1 MAKNGVH
8 RIFSRIVK
16 IKSGE
21 LKISFLLFFY
31 LFFVIAAYNVIKPLR
46 NASFLDALGYQWLPL
61 VYLLT
66 AVIIGFVVAFYSKI
80 QVKISRYLLITSSIV
95 FFFVSC
101 FIFRIFSGY
110 GWQGLP
116 VIFWVWANV
125 FIIVLN
131 TQFWITVNDVLN
143 PREFKRLSGFFI
155 SGGILGGFIGGLLAG
170 SLAKENVDYNLLF
183 ISAGLLT
190 ICALLVYLIFR
201 WQKKEQSVEAEEEK
215 RGEDKP
221 GTTSKPGF
229 RDSYNTVKKHKY
241 LRLIAAIVVLTLVVS
256 TLIDFQFQTVVQ
268 NKETGNLTSFF
279 GYFYAGLMVFAFFLS
294 ILMTSNLFKRYG
306 VRISLLLYPIVLLL
320 CFSGIGIAVILVTA
334 VIIKGSDKSLAYT
347 INRSARELLFIPV
360 SPGLKYKAIVFI
372 DMFVDRFSKGL
383 GAVVLLIIMSFR
395 IQDYKELVRIVS
407 LVSVVLIFGWIVLT
421 LRASREYVNSVKQKL
436 SRKWERADQLV
447 KEELDVD
454 FAKLVFDTLESKDRS
469 SDLYA
474 MHVFE
479 LMKRGKLTPELRQLL
494 SQRSEEATPSSLSA
508 FFEADPSA
516 LMQMDDQYNNED
528 VLKKEIQEIMSLD
541 VYEDVIKKYI
551 ENILADTSKDAVI
564 ARMEIAKGIGFLAS
578 DSPLVEKLEEFLRDD
593 SSEVRRYAIE
603 SASKLG
609 KREHVPVLIQSLYDS
624 STHRDAFAALEKYG
638 TRITG
643 ILADHLSDSE
653 EKMEIRKAVASVLAH
668 VGNQDASDFIM
679 WELAKDKREMDR
691 ELIDALDRIRSEKP
705 KIEFSEEIIKKKT
718 RQKIKSYYDLFV
730 EFAAAES
737 KGEKADIRRIM
748 SHELT
753 ISMMDIFK
761 LLGLIYPHEDIV
773 KAFQNIQA
781 GTKDSVAYAVELLDN
796 MLQKE
801 YKDYIFPLIDDI
813 SFEDKVKRCQK
824 MLKDLEKTETS

>member
-1 MAKNGVH
+1 MAKDGIH
-8 RIFSRIVK
+8 RIFSRTVK
-16 IKSGE
+16 IKPGE

-31 LFFVIAAYNVIKPLR
+31 LFLVIAAYNVIKPIR
-46 NASFLDALGYQWLPL
+46 NASLLEELGYKWLPL

-66 AVIIGFVVAFYSKI
+66 AVIIGFVVALHSKI
-80 QVKISRYLLITSSIV
+80 QVKISRYLLITFSII

-101 FIFRIFSGY
+101 FIFRIFSGN

-116 VIFWVWANV
+116 VIFWVWANI

-131 TQFWITVNDVLN
+131 TQFWITVNDILN

-155 SGGILGGFIGGLLAG
+155 SGGILGGFVGGVLAG
-170 SLAKENVDYNLLF
+170 LLAKENVDYNLLF
-183 ISAGLLT
+183 LSAGLLT
-190 ICALLVYLIFR
+190 LCALFVYLIFR
-201 WQKKEQSVEAEEEK
+201 WQKREQCVEEK
-215 RGEDKP
+215 QGKKGEDRSE
-221 GTTSKPGF
+221 TTSKPGF

-256 TLIDFQFQTVVQ
+256 TLIDFQWNTVVKE
-268 NKETGNLTSFF
+268 NKEGDLTSFF
-279 GYFYAGLMVFAFFLS
+279 GYFNAGLMVFAFFLS

-360 SPGLKYKAIVFI
+360 SPDLKYKAIVFI

-383 GAVVLLIIMSFR
+383 GAVVLMIVLSLG
-395 IQDYKELVRIVS
+395 IQDYKEIIRIVS
-407 LVSVVLIFGWIVLT
+407 FVSVVLIFGWIVLT
-421 LRASREYVNSVKQKL
+421 LRASREYVNSIKQKL

-447 KEELDVD
+447 EEELDMEYT
-454 FAKLVFDTLESKDRS
+454 KLVFDTLESRDRS

-516 LMQMDDQYNNED
+516 LMQMNDLYNNDDE
-528 VLKKEIQEIMSLD
+528 LKKEIQEIMSLD
-541 VYEDVIKKYI
+541 VYEDVIKRYI
-551 ENILADTSKDAVI
+551 EKVLSDTSKDAET
-564 ARMEIAKGIGFLAS
+564 ARMEIAKGIGSLAS
-578 DSPLVEKLEEFLRDD
+578 DSPIVEKLEEFLRDD
-593 SSEVRRYAIE
+593 SSDVRRYAIE

-609 KREHVPVLIQSLYDS
+609 KRQHIPALIQSLCDS
-624 STHRDAFAALEKYG
+624 STHSDASAALEKYG

-643 ILADHLSDSE
+643 ILADHLGDSE
-653 EKMEIRKAVASVLAH
+653 EKMELRKAVASILAH
-668 VGNQDASDFIM
+668 VGNQEAADFIM

-705 KIEFSEEIIKKKT
+705 EIEFSEEIIKKKT

-730 EFAAAES
+730 EFAEAES
-737 KGEKADIRRIM
+737 KGKKTDICRIM

-773 KAFQNIQA
+773 KAFQNIQT

-796 MLQKE
+796 T
-801 YKDYIFPLIDDI
+801 
-813 SFEDKVKRCQK
+813 
-824 MLKDLEKTETS
+824 LEKEIRKAILPLVEDLSQEERVKACVALRKDFPEF

>member
-1 MAKNGVH
+1 MAKNGIH
-8 RIFSRIVK
+8 RIFSRIIK
-16 IKSGE
+16 INPGE

-31 LFFVIAAYNVIKPLR
+31 LFLVIAAYNVIKPVR
-46 NASFLDALGYQWLPL
+46 NASFLEELGYQWLPL

-66 AVIIGFVVAFYSKI
+66 AVVIGFVVALHSKI
-80 QVKISRYLLITSSIV
+80 QVKISRYLLITFSII

-101 FIFRIFSGY
+101 FIFRFLSGF
-110 GWQGLP
+110 GWKELP

-131 TQFWITVNDVLN
+131 TQFWITVNDMLN

-155 SGGILGGFIGGLLAG
+155 SGGILGGFIGGVLAG
-170 SLAKENVDYNLLF
+170 FLAKESVDYNLLF
-183 ISAGLLT
+183 LSAGLLT
-190 ICALLVYLIFR
+190 LCALFVYLIFR
-201 WQKKEQSVEAEEEK
+201 WQKREQSDRAKEKK
-215 RGEDKP
+215 RGEDRP
-221 GTTSKPGF
+221 ETTSKPGF

-256 TLIDFQFQTVVQ
+256 TLIDFQWNTVVE
-268 NKETGNLTSFF
+268 ETRKGDLTSFF
-279 GYFYAGLMVFAFFLS
+279 GYFNAGLMVFAFFLS

-334 VIIKGSDKSLAYT
+334 VIIKGSDKSLAYS

-360 SPGLKYKAIVFI
+360 SPDLKYKAIVFI
-372 DMFVDRFSKGL
+372 DMFVDRFSKGI
-383 GAVVLLIIMSFR
+383 GAVVLMVVLSLG
-395 IQDYKELVRIVS
+395 IQDYKEIVRIVS
-407 LVSVVLIFGWIVLT
+407 FVSVVLIFSWIVLT

-447 KEELDVD
+447 EEELDVD
-454 FAKLVFDTLESKDRS
+454 YTKLVFDTLESRDRS

-494 SQRSEEATPSSLSA
+494 SQRSEEATPLSLSA

-516 LMQMDDQYNNED
+516 LMQMDDQYYNED

-541 VYEDVIKKYI
+541 VYEAVIKEYI
-551 ENILADTSKDAVI
+551 EKVLSETSKDAVT
-564 ARMEIAKGIGFLAS
+564 AKMGIAKGIGFLAS

-609 KREHVPVLIQSLYDS
+609 KMEHVPALIQSLHDS
-624 STHRDAFAALEKYG
+624 STHSDASAALEKYG

-643 ILADHLSDSE
+643 ILADHLGDSE

-679 WELAKDKREMDR
+679 WELVKDKMEMDR
-691 ELIDALDRIRSEKP
+691 ELIDALDRR
-705 KIEFSEEIIKKKT
+705 
-718 RQKIKSYYDLFV
+718 
-730 EFAAAES
+730 
-737 KGEKADIRRIM
+737 
-748 SHELT
+748 
-753 ISMMDIFK
+753 
-761 LLGLIYPHEDIV
+761 
-773 KAFQNIQA
+773 N
-781 GTKDSVAYAVELLDN
+781 
-796 MLQKE
+796 
-801 YKDYIFPLIDDI
+801 
-813 SFEDKVKRCQK
+813 KRFCC
-824 MLKDLEKTETS
+824 LCG

>member
-1 MAKNGVH
+1 MAKKGIH
-8 RIFSRIVK
+8 RIFSRIIK
-16 IKSGE
+16 IKPGE

-31 LFFVIAAYNVIKPLR
+31 LFLVIAAYNVIKPVR
-46 NASFLDALGYQWLPL
+46 NASFLEELGYQWLPL

-66 AVIIGFVVAFYSKI
+66 AVVIGFVVALHSKI
-80 QVKISRYLLITSSIV
+80 QVKISRYLLITFSII

-101 FIFRIFSGY
+101 FIFRFLSGF
-110 GWQGLP
+110 GWKELP

-131 TQFWITVNDVLN
+131 TQFWITVNDMFN

-155 SGGILGGFIGGLLAG
+155 SGGILGGFIGGVLAG
-170 SLAKENVDYNLLF
+170 FLAKESVDYNLLF
-183 ISAGLLT
+183 LSAGLLT
-190 ICALLVYLIFR
+190 LCALFVYLIFR
-201 WQKKEQSVEAEEEK
+201 WQKREQSDRAKEKK
-215 RGEDKP
+215 RGEDRP
-221 GTTSKPGF
+221 ETTSKPGF

-256 TLIDFQFQTVVQ
+256 TLIDFQWNTVVE
-268 NKETGNLTSFF
+268 ETRKGDLTSFF
-279 GYFYAGLMVFAFFLS
+279 GFFNAGLMVFAFFLS

-334 VIIKGSDKSLAYT
+334 VIIKGSDKSLAYS

-360 SPGLKYKAIVFI
+360 SPDLKYKAIVFI
-372 DMFVDRFSKGL
+372 DMFVDRFSKGI
-383 GAVVLLIIMSFR
+383 GAVVLMVVLSLG
-395 IQDYKELVRIVS
+395 IQDYKEIVRIVS
-407 LVSVVLIFGWIVLT
+407 FVSVVLIFSWIVLT

-447 KEELDVD
+447 EEELDVD
-454 FAKLVFDTLESKDRS
+454 YTKLVFDTLESRDRS

-494 SQRSEEATPSSLSA
+494 SQRSEEATPLSLSA

-516 LMQMDDQYNNED
+516 LMQMDDQYYNED
-528 VLKKEIQEIMSLD
+528 VLKKEIQEIMFLD
-541 VYEDVIKKYI
+541 VYEAVIKKYI
-551 ENILADTSKDAVI
+551 EKVLSETSKDATT
-564 ARMEIAKGIGFLAS
+564 AKMEIAKGIGFLAS

-609 KREHVPVLIQSLYDS
+609 KMEHVPALIQSLHDS
-624 STHRDAFAALEKYG
+624 STHSDASAALEKYG

-643 ILADHLSDSE
+643 ILTDHLGDSE

-668 VGNQDASDFIM
+668 VGNQDASDFII
-679 WELAKDKREMDR
+679 WELVKDKREMDR

-705 KIEFSEEIIKKKT
+705 EIEFSEAIIKKKT

-773 KAFQNIQA
+773 KAFQNIQT

-796 MLQKE
+796 T
-801 YKDYIFPLIDDI
+801 
-813 SFEDKVKRCQK
+813 
-824 MLKDLEKTETS
+824 LEKEMRDAILPLVEDLSQEERVKACVALRKDFSEF

>member
-1 MAKNGVH
+1 MAKNGIH
-8 RIFSRIVK
+8 RIFSRIIK
-16 IKSGE
+16 INPGE

-31 LFFVIAAYNVIKPLR
+31 LFLVIAAYNVIKPVR
-46 NASFLDALGYQWLPL
+46 NASFLEELGYQWLPL

-66 AVIIGFVVAFYSKI
+66 AVVIGFVVALHSKI
-80 QVKISRYLLITSSIV
+80 QVKISRYLLITFSII

-101 FIFRIFSGY
+101 FIFRFLSGF
-110 GWQGLP
+110 GWKELP

-131 TQFWITVNDVLN
+131 TQFWITVNDMLN

-155 SGGILGGFIGGLLAG
+155 SGGILGGFIGGVLAG
-170 SLAKENVDYNLLF
+170 FLAKESVDYNLLF
-183 ISAGLLT
+183 LSAGLLT
-190 ICALLVYLIFR
+190 LCALFVYLIFR
-201 WQKKEQSVEAEEEK
+201 WQKREQSDRAKEKK
-215 RGEDKP
+215 RGEDRP
-221 GTTSKPGF
+221 ETTSKPGF

-256 TLIDFQFQTVVQ
+256 TLIDFQWNTVVE
-268 NKETGNLTSFF
+268 ETRKGDLTSFF
-279 GYFYAGLMVFAFFLS
+279 GYFNAGLMVFAFFLS

-334 VIIKGSDKSLAYT
+334 VIIKGSDKSLAYS

-360 SPGLKYKAIVFI
+360 SPDLKYKAIVFI
-372 DMFVDRFSKGL
+372 DMFVDRFSKGI
-383 GAVVLLIIMSFR
+383 GAVVLMVVLSLG
-395 IQDYKELVRIVS
+395 IQDYKEIVRIVS
-407 LVSVVLIFGWIVLT
+407 FVSVVLIFSWIVLT

-447 KEELDVD
+447 EEELDVD
-454 FAKLVFDTLESKDRS
+454 YTKLVFDTLESRDRS

-494 SQRSEEATPSSLSA
+494 SQRSEEATPLSLSA

-516 LMQMDDQYNNED
+516 LMQMDDQYYNED

-541 VYEDVIKKYI
+541 VYEAVIKEYI
-551 ENILADTSKDAVI
+551 EKVLSETSKDAVT
-564 ARMEIAKGIGFLAS
+564 AKMGIAKGIGFLAS

-609 KREHVPVLIQSLYDS
+609 KMEHVPALIQSLHDS
-624 STHRDAFAALEKYG
+624 STHSDASAALEKYG

-643 ILADHLSDSE
+643 ILADHLGDSE

-679 WELAKDKREMDR
+679 WELVKDKMEMDR

-705 KIEFSEEIIKKKT
+705 EIEFSEAIIKKKT

-730 EFAAAES
+730 EFTATES

-773 KAFQNIQA
+773 KAFQNIQT

-796 MLQKE
+796 T
-801 YKDYIFPLIDDI
+801 
-813 SFEDKVKRCQK
+813 
-824 MLKDLEKTETS
+824 LEKEMRDAILPLVEDLSQEERVKACVALRKDFPEF

>member
-1 MAKNGVH
+1 MAKKGIH
-8 RIFSRIVK
+8 RIFSRIIK
-16 IKSGE
+16 IKPGE

-31 LFFVIAAYNVIKPLR
+31 LFLVIAAYNVIKPVR
-46 NASFLDALGYQWLPL
+46 NASFLEELGYQWLPL

-66 AVIIGFVVAFYSKI
+66 AVVIGFVVALHSKI
-80 QVKISRYLLITSSIV
+80 QVKISRYLLITFSII

-101 FIFRIFSGY
+101 FIFRFLSGF
-110 GWQGLP
+110 GWKELP

-131 TQFWITVNDVLN
+131 TQFWITVNDMFN

-155 SGGILGGFIGGLLAG
+155 SGGILGGFIGGVLAG
-170 SLAKENVDYNLLF
+170 FLAKESVDYNLLF
-183 ISAGLLT
+183 LSAGLLT
-190 ICALLVYLIFR
+190 LCALFVYLIFR
-201 WQKKEQSVEAEEEK
+201 WQKREQSDRAKEKK
-215 RGEDKP
+215 RGEDRP
-221 GTTSKPGF
+221 ETTSKPGF

-256 TLIDFQFQTVVQ
+256 TLIDFQWNTVVE
-268 NKETGNLTSFF
+268 ETRKGDLTSFF
-279 GYFYAGLMVFAFFLS
+279 GYFNAGLMVFAFFLS

-334 VIIKGSDKSLAYT
+334 VIIKGSDKSLAYS

-360 SPGLKYKAIVFI
+360 SPDLKYKAIVFI
-372 DMFVDRFSKGL
+372 DMFVDRFSKGI
-383 GAVVLLIIMSFR
+383 GAVVLMVVLSLG
-395 IQDYKELVRIVS
+395 IQDYKEIVRIVS
-407 LVSVVLIFGWIVLT
+407 FVSVVLIFSWIVLT

-447 KEELDVD
+447 EEELDVD
-454 FAKLVFDTLESKDRS
+454 YTKLVFDTLESRDRS

-494 SQRSEEATPSSLSA
+494 SQRSEEATPLSLSA

-516 LMQMDDQYNNED
+516 LMQMDDQYYNED
-528 VLKKEIQEIMSLD
+528 VLKKEIQEIMFLD
-541 VYEDVIKKYI
+541 VYEAVIKKYI
-551 ENILADTSKDAVI
+551 EKVLSETSKDAVT
-564 ARMEIAKGIGFLAS
+564 AKMGIAKGIGFLAS

-609 KREHVPVLIQSLYDS
+609 KMEHVPALIQSLHDS
-624 STHRDAFAALEKYG
+624 STHSDASAALEKYG

-643 ILADHLSDSE
+643 ILADHLGDSE

-679 WELAKDKREMDR
+679 WELVKDKMEMDR

-705 KIEFSEEIIKKKT
+705 EIEFSEAIIKKKT

-730 EFAAAES
+730 EFTATES

-773 KAFQNIQA
+773 KAFQNIQT

-796 MLQKE
+796 T
-801 YKDYIFPLIDDI
+801 
-813 SFEDKVKRCQK
+813 
-824 MLKDLEKTETS
+824 LEKEMRDAILPLVEDLSQEERVKACVALRKDFPEF

>member
-1 MAKNGVH
+1 MAKNGIH
-8 RIFSRIVK
+8 RIFSRTIK
-16 IKSGE
+16 IKPGE

-80 QVKISRYLLITSSIV
+80 QVKISRYLLITSSII

-101 FIFRIFSGY
+101 FVFRFFSGF
-110 GWQGLP
+110 GWKELP
-116 VIFWVWANV
+116 VIFWIWANV

-155 SGGILGGFIGGLLAG
+155 SGGILGGFIGGVLAGLLAE
-170 SLAKENVDYNLLF
+170 ENVDYNLLF

-190 ICALLVYLIFR
+190 ICALFVYLIFR
-201 WQKKEQSVEAEEEK
+201 WQKREQSVAAEEEK
-215 RGEDKP
+215 RGEDKSK
-221 GTTSKPGF
+221 TTSKLGF

-306 VRISLLLYPIVLLL
+306 VRLSLLLYPIVLLL
-320 CFSGIGIAVILVTA
+320 CFSGIGVVVSLVMA
-334 VIIKGSDKSLAYT
+334 IIIKGSDKSLAYT

-360 SPGLKYKAIVFI
+360 SPDLKYKAIVFI
-372 DMFVDRFSKGL
+372 DMFVDRFSKGI

-395 IQDYKELVRIVS
+395 IHDYKELVRIVS

-421 LRASREYVNSVKQKL
+421 LRASREYVDSVKQKL
-436 SRKWERADQLV
+436 SRKWARVDQLV
-447 KEELDVD
+447 EEELDMD
-454 FAKLVFDTLESKDRS
+454 FTKLIFDTLESKDRS

-479 LMKRGKLTPELRQLL
+479 LMKRGKFTPELRQLL
-494 SQRSEEATPSSLSA
+494 SERSEEATPSSLSA

-516 LMQMDDQYNNED
+516 LMQKDDLYNNDGEM
-528 VLKKEIQEIMSLD
+528 KKEIQEIMSLD
-541 VYEDVIKKYI
+541 VYEDVIKRYI
-551 ENILADTSKDAVI
+551 EKALTDTSKNAET

-593 SSEVRRYAIE
+593 SSEVRKYAIE
-603 SASKLG
+603 SVSKLG
-609 KREHVPVLIQSLYDS
+609 KRGHVPALIQSLCDFP
-624 STHRDAFAALEKYG
+624 THSDASAALEKYG

-643 ILADHLSDSE
+643 ILADYLGDSE
-653 EKMEIRKAVASVLAH
+653 EKMELRKAVASILAH
-668 VGNQDASDFIM
+668 VGNQEAADFIM
-679 WELAKDKREMDR
+679 WEMAKDKGEMDR

-705 KIEFSEEIIKKKT
+705 EIEFSEEIIKKRT
-718 RQKIKSYYDLFV
+718 RQKTKSYYDLFV
-730 EFAAAES
+730 KNAEAES
-737 KGEKADIRRIM
+737 EGKEADISRIM

-773 KAFQNIQA
+773 KAYQNIQT

-796 MLQKE
+796 T
-801 YKDYIFPLIDDI
+801 
-813 SFEDKVKRCQK
+813 
-824 MLKDLEKTETS
+824 LEKEIRDAILPLVEDLSQGERVKACVALRKDFPEF